1 MVERIQDLNL
11 PSAIVQRL
19 IKEALPDNISIS
31 KDARTA
37 IGKAASVFTIYL
49 SCAATNEA
57 KKLKHKTIT
66 TQNILDALEETE
78 FESFV
83 DPVKEAL
90 ETYHK
95 IAKAKKEKLAAEKK
109 NKSAAETEKQNGS
122 VEADGSSAATTVVVV
137 GDEDDAVMSEQEEDK
152 DTTNE

>member
-19 IKEALPDNISIS
+19 IKDALPDNISIS

-66 TQNILDALEETE
+66 PQNILDALEEIE

-83 DPVKEAL
+83 DPVKETL
-90 ETYHK
+90 DTYQK
-95 IAKAKKEKLAAEKK
+95 IAKAKKEKLADKK
-109 NKSAAETEKQNGS
+109 NKSAVESDKQNGS
-122 VEADGSSAATTVVVV
+122 GVDSSSAAVAA
-137 GDEDDAVMSEQEEDK
+137 GDEDEAVMSDQDEDK
-152 DTTNE
+152 DTANGD